1 MICITCITCITCI
14 SYITGITG
22 ITGITDNLKNGKSLT
37 DLLTTS
43 NQEMLTHLKRSSVV
57 KQPDEFV
64 DLLQGRGF
72 KLLDRDIVDDET
84 LG

>member
-1 MICITCITCITCI
+1 M
-14 SYITGITG
+14 
-22 ITGITDNLKNGKSLT
+22 
-37 DLLTTS
+37 
-43 NQEMLTHLKRSSVV
+43 V

-84 LG
+84 LGRSIIVELLWAS